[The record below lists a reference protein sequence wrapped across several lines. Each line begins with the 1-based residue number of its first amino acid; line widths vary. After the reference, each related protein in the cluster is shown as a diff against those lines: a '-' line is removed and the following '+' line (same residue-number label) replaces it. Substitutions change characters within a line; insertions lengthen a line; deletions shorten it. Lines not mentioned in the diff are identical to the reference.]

1 MYVHDYDF
9 FLITDQSITSTINI
23 TSTSYVLPTMSMGT
37 SDVSVGR
44 KVEISI
50 SVISSEVLITTL
62 HEQLQTNSV
71 QSTSP
76 DIPIPDI
83 TRSLFTNSMEKILLT
98 SSTMNITSFTHSTA
112 NTAMTASPRLPYN
125 NDNGHKG
132 SLCT

>member
-9 FLITDQSITSTINI
+9 FLITDQSTITIT
-23 TSTSYVLPTMSMGT
+23 TSTSYVLPKMSTGA

-44 KVEISI
+44 KVEI

-76 DIPIPDI
+76 DIPIPDV

-98 SSTMNITSFTHSTA
+98 SSTMNTTSVTHSTA
-112 NTAMTASPRLPYN
+112 NIAMTASPRLPYN
-125 NDNGHKG
+125 NDNGHRG
-132 SLCT
+132 SLYT